1 MQDKRRSST
10 LEAELPSSGWT
21 AERMFAGPGD
31 ARERH
36 RNTDWSAT
44 ALGPVET
51 WPMELRMAVN
61 TVLPSEVPML
71 VWWGPELIQIFNDA
85 FVPILGDKYPAAVG
99 QRGADCWREIW
110 DAVGSLAEEAWA
122 GRATFTENERLF
134 LQRHG
139 FVEESYWTFSYSPI
153 FDDTGAVAGVF
164 VATADTTAAVFGDR
178 RREAISRLGT
188 VAISD
193 AGNSV
198 ADICEKALA
207 ALALS
212 GADVPVAA
220 VYLDSR
226 TEHPERAVPH
236 TWDRVADLGT
246 IGDVDGLLGPD
257 AQRVLDEVARSREP
271 LVVTGVAERSPGVVD
286 PTRLLGA
293 QPFDTVVL
301 LPLTVPARATAI
313 GVLAVGLN
321 PNLAYDDNYAALVQL
336 IAARIS
342 GLLRDSLAFD
352 AERRRADALAEVDK
366 AKTRFLE
373 TVSHEFR
380 TPLVLLLGP
389 LQSVLDDADA
399 LTDEQHESLET
410 ARRAVM
416 RLQRLVDVLLEATRA
431 ESYKVRPRLQPTDAA
446 ALTAACVELY
456 EPIVRDAGL
465 TLVTRIDDAAAE
477 TIALD
482 PEIWS
487 HIVFN
492 LLSNA
497 VKYTLDGS
505 ITVELGIDGDRLV
518 LSVTDTG
525 VGIPPDE
532 ATRVFERFHRVEG
545 AAGRTA
551 EGVGLGLSL
560 VSDWVQ
566 ALGGTVAVTSAP
578 GAGST
583 FTVSVPRV
591 VSSEKPV
598 AAEGVPASMGGS
610 YLAESAQWVNE
621 PTDAPVADAA
631 GGRPRILVID
641 DNADLR
647 NYLTSLL
654 GQQDWRVDAVAD
666 VATALK
672 HIQDSPPHLVLS
684 DVMLPGPDGLALL
697 KQLRNDPATAR
708 LPVILLTARA
718 GTSAAVGGLQDGA
731 DDYITKP
738 FEPDELIA
746 RVRVNLELSRL
757 REEIIALKERES
769 GQLRSALE
777 SRTTLSE
784 AVGLI
789 MATFR
794 CDADTAFEKLVA
806 FSQHRNVK
814 LRVIAQEIVEAHTSS
829 VREGG

>member
-1 MQDKRRSST
+1 MES
-10 LEAELPSSGWT
+10 EPPHCGWT
-21 AERMFAGPGD
+21 AERLFAGPGD

-51 WPMELRMAVN
+51 WPPELRMAVN

-99 QRGADCWREIW
+99 QRAADCWREIW
-110 DAVGSLAEEAWA
+110 HEVGSLADEAWA
-122 GRATFTENERLF
+122 GRATFTENEQLF

-164 VATADTTAAVFGDR
+164 VATADTTLAVLGDR
-178 RREAISRLGT
+178 RREAMSSLGT
-188 VAISD
+188 VEIAD
-193 AGNSV
+193 AGSSV
-198 ADICEKALA
+198 ADICRKALSV
-207 ALALS
+207 LEPS
-212 GADVPVAA
+212 RFDVPLAA
-220 VYLDSR
+220 IYLDS
-226 TEHPERAVPH
+226 HLDDPDRAASPA
-236 TWDRVADLGT
+236 WDPVAVLGT
-246 IGDVDGLLGPD
+246 TVDGAGRLLGPD
-257 AQRVLDEVARSREP
+257 TRRVLGDAAVSTEP
-271 LVVTGVAERSPGVVD
+271 VVFTGVAEHSSDVVD
-286 PTRLLGA
+286 PTRLPHEQQL
-293 QPFDTVVL
+293 DTVVL
-301 LPLTVPARATAI
+301 LPLTVPGCDTAL

-321 PNLAYDDNYAALVQL
+321 PNLAFDANYSALVEL

-342 GLLRDSLAFD
+342 GLLRDSIAFD

-373 TVSHEFR
+373 TVGHEFR
-380 TPLVLLLGP
+380 TPLMLLLGP
-389 LQSVLDDADA
+389 LQSVLADDAA
-399 LTDEQHESLET
+399 LTDEQRESLET
-410 ARRAVM
+410 ARRAVV

-431 ESYKVRPRLQPTDAA
+431 ESYQLRPRLQPSDAA

-456 EPIVRDAGL
+456 EPVVHRAGL
-465 TLVTRIDDAAAE
+465 DLTTRIAAAAAE
-477 TIALD
+477 PTDLD
-482 PEIWS
+482 AEIWS

-497 VKYTLDGS
+497 VKYTPAGS
-505 ITVELGIDGDRLV
+505 ITVELRADSDRLA
-518 LSVTDTG
+518 LTVTDTG

-532 ATRVFERFHRVEG
+532 APRIFERFHRVEG
-545 AAGRTA
+545 TSGRSG

-560 VSDWVQ
+560 VSDWVH
-566 ALGGTVAVTSAP
+566 ALGGTVGVTSEP
-578 GAGST
+578 GVGST
-583 FTVSVPRV
+583 FTVAVPRGA
-591 VSSEKPV
+591 SGAEPV
-598 AAEGVPASMGGS
+598 AVDGVPVALSGA
-610 YLAESAQWVNE
+610 YLAESAQWADE
-621 PTDAPVADAA
+621 PADPAAA
-631 GGRPRILVID
+631 GSGGDRPRILVID

-647 NYLTSLL
+647 NYLTRLL
-654 GQQDWRVDAVAD
+654 RRQNWHVEAVAD
-666 VATALK
+666 TGTALQR
-672 HIQDSPPHLVLS
+672 IQESPPHLVLS
-684 DVMLPGPDGLALL
+684 DVMLPGPDGLDLL
-697 KQLRNDPATAR
+697 EQVRNDPATAR

-718 GTSAAVGGLQDGA
+718 GTSATVGGLQAGA

-757 REEIIALKERES
+757 REELIATKERES

-777 SRTTLSE
+777 SRTMLSE
-784 AVGLI
+784 AVGLM

-806 FSQHRNVK
+806 FSQHRNTK
-814 LRVIAQEIVEAHTSS
+814 LRVIAAEIVESHTSS
-829 VREGG
+829 LHETK

>member
-1 MQDKRRSST
+1 M
-10 LEAELPSSGWT
+10 EAELPSSGWT
-21 AERMFAGPGD
+21 AERLFAGTGD

-61 TVLPSEVPML
+61 TVLPSQVPML
-71 VWWGPELIQIFNDA
+71 VWWGPELIQILNDA

-99 QRGADCWREIW
+99 QRAADCWREIW
-110 DAVGSLAEEAWA
+110 HAVGSLAEEAWA

-164 VATADTTAAVFGDR
+164 VATADTTAAVLGDR

-188 VAISD
+188 VATTD
-193 AGNSV
+193 AGHSV
-198 ADICEKALA
+198 ADICGKALA
-207 ALALS
+207 ALAPS

-220 VYLDSR
+220 VYLR
-226 TEHPERAVPH
+226 PEDPEPAAPH
-236 TWDRVADLGT
+236 AWRRVADLGT
-246 IGDVDGLLGPD
+246 IGDGADRLLGPD
-257 AQRVLDEVARSREP
+257 AQRVLDEVAVNREP
-271 LVVTGVAERSPGVVD
+271 VVVTGVADRSPGGVD

-293 QPFDTVVL
+293 QPLDSVVL
-301 LPLTVPARATAI
+301 LPLTVPGRATAI

-321 PNLAYDDNYAALVQL
+321 PNLAYDDNYAALVAL

-342 GLLRDSLAFD
+342 GLLRDSIAFD
-352 AERRRADALAEVDK
+352 AERRRVDALAEVDK

-389 LQSVLDDADA
+389 LQNLLDDATA
-399 LTDEQHESLET
+399 LTPEQQRSLEI
-410 ARRAVM
+410 AQRAVG

-431 ESYKVRPRLQPTDAA
+431 ERYQVRPRLQPTDAA
-446 ALTAACVELY
+446 ALTAACAELY
-456 EPIVRDAGL
+456 QPIAHTAGL
-465 TLVTRIDDAAAE
+465 TLVTRNDDAAAE
-477 TIALD
+477 PIDLD

-497 VKYTLDGS
+497 VKYTLEGS
-505 ITVELGIDGDRLV
+505 ITVELRVGGDRLV

-532 ATRVFERFHRVEG
+532 APRVFERFHRVDG
-545 AAGRTA
+545 TAGRSGG
-551 EGVGLGLSL
+551 GVGLGLSL
-560 VSDWVQ
+560 VSDWVK
-566 ALGGTVAVTSAP
+566 ALGGTAAVTSAP
-578 GAGST
+578 GVGST

-591 VSSEKPV
+591 VTDARPV
-598 AAEGVPASMGGS
+598 VAEDVPAALSES
-610 YLAESAQWVNE
+610 YLVESSQWVDE
-621 PTDAPVADAA
+621 STDAAAADTAD
-631 GGRPRILVID
+631 GRPHILVVD
-641 DNADLR
+641 DNTDLR
-647 NYLTSLL
+647 HYLTKLL
-654 GQQDWRVDAVAD
+654 RRQDWHVEAVAD
-666 VATALK
+666 VGAALQR
-672 HIQDSPPHLVLS
+672 IQDSPPDLVLS

-697 KQLRNDPATAR
+697 KQLRDDPATAR

-718 GTSAAVGGLQDGA
+718 GTSAAIGGLQVGA

-757 REEIIALKERES
+757 REELIATKERES
-769 GQLRSALE
+769 GQLRTALE
-777 SRTTLSE
+777 TRTTLGE

-794 CDADTAFEKLVA
+794 CDADAAFEKLVG
-806 FSQHRNVK
+806 FSQHRNTK
-814 LRVIAQEIVEAHTSS
+814 LRVIAQEIVESHISS
-829 VREGG
+829 VQKGD

>member
-1 MQDKRRSST
+1 
-10 LEAELPSSGWT
+10 
-21 AERMFAGPGD
+21 
-31 ARERH
+31 
-36 RNTDWSAT
+36 
-44 ALGPVET
+44 
-51 WPMELRMAVN
+51 
-61 TVLPSEVPML
+61 
-71 VWWGPELIQIFNDA
+71 
-85 FVPILGDKYPAAVG
+85 
-99 QRGADCWREIW
+99 
-110 DAVGSLAEEAWA
+110 
-122 GRATFTENERLF
+122 
-134 LQRHG
+134 
-139 FVEESYWTFSYSPI
+139 
-153 FDDTGAVAGVF
+153 VAGVF
-164 VATADTTAAVFGDR
+164 VATADTTAAVLGDR

-207 ALALS
+207 ALAPS

-226 TEHPERAVPH
+226 TEHPERAVPR

-257 AQRVLDEVARSREP
+257 AQRVLDEVAVSSKS
-271 LVVTGVAERSPGVVD
+271 VVLTGVAERSPGVVD